1 MSENSYVQ
9 NERGA
14 HQSDPFSERG
24 RKRKQD
30 MDRWIQP
37 CHQSLIAF
45 KNFTKSLL
53 LRSKNVRNGLRI
65 LAGVELC
72 GEGMG
77 VEAFSCQPLVLVC
90 GSIEYCGKVIGRRA
104 GCLIVGGHIETR
116 RNWEVRKSRVK
127 IGCGKH
133 SLEDKRSL

>member
-14 HQSDPFSERG
+14 HQSDPFSERV
-24 RKRKQD
+24 RKRKED

-37 CHQSLIAF
+37 RHQPLIAF
-45 KNFTKSLL
+45 KDLTKSLL

-72 GEGMG
+72 GEGMC
-77 VEAFSCQPLVLVC
+77 VEAFSCQSLVLVC
-90 GSIEYCGKVIGRRA
+90 GTIEYCGKVIGRRA
-104 GCLIVGGHIETR
+104 GCLIAGGHRETR
-116 RNWEVRKSRVK
+116 RNWEVRKSVVTN
-127 IGCGKH
+127 
-133 SLEDKRSL
+133 EDGLWGSV